1 MKSGYAG
8 KTVKYF
14 GYQIDWFLQDIKEKK
29 EYNGATKLLTN
40 LENKDSLN
48 RNLPI
53 YIVIE

>member
-14 GYQIDWFLQDIKEKK
+14 SYQINWFLQDIEEKK
-29 EYNGATKLLTN
+29 EYNGVTKLLTN
-40 LENKDSLN
+40 LENKDTSN
-48 RNLPI
+48 NVSPI